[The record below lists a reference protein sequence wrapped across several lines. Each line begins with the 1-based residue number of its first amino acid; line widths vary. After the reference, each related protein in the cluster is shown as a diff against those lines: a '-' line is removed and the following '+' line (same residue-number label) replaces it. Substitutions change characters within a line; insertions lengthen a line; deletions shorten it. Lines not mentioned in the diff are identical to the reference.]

1 VQGVFEAVVETRADN
16 ETVAESDWSVSVG
29 RLADMSRI
37 NAYGHAGDC
46 MANID
51 RSLERFCVCA

>member
-16 ETVAESDWSVSVG
+16 ETAVESDWSVSVS

-37 NAYGHAGDC
+37 TAYGRAGNC

-51 RSLERFCVCA
+51 RFLERFCVCA